1 MFKNKTIKL
10 FLMLGVILFIFF
22 GNVGCNNNSN
32 DNEQIIS
39 EIKQDYFNEFVASI
53 PEKNVDDIIINYYIG
68 EYNGYYILMLS
79 YKGEAIFD
87 IIGTIYFGEA
97 ELTYYDSNIFRAW
110 KNGTFYDLKELYKSE
125 ELSMNDIKKIIKQY
139 NTMYLENLGLKEEI
153 ELDIKRSYISNFC
166 NNEIGLDEIK
176 IERYYGCYNSYYAI
190 LIKELNKGDIGAL
203 RDVVIED
210 LTFSYPYS
218 NREILLWKSGEF
230 VNLTKAYENGLIQK
244 DDLIKINQMF
254 NS

>member
-10 FLMLGVILFIFF
+10 FLMLGVILFSLT
-22 GNVGCNNNSN
+22 GVVGCNNNSN

-53 PEKNVDDIIINYYIG
+53 PEKNASDVIINYYIG
-68 EYNGYYILMLS
+68 EYNDYYILMLS
-79 YKGEAIFD
+79 YKGESFFNKINTVYFD
-87 IIGTIYFGEA
+87 EA
-97 ELTYYDSNIFRAW
+97 ELTYYDSNILRAW

-176 IERYYGCYNSYYAI
+176 IERFYGYYNNYYAV
-190 LIKELNKGDIGAL
+190 LIKELNKGDTGAL

-244 DDLIKINQMF
+244 DDLVKINQMF